1 MRSGP
6 VLTLICTAAAPEALI
21 LVAIPA
27 AITACAVLKRLA
39 VRAHHGLTVRQVVF
53 F

>member
-6 VLTLICTAAAPEALI
+6 VLMQICAAAAPEALI
-21 LVAIPA
+21 LVAITA
-27 AITACAVLKRLA
+27 AITPCAVLKRLA
-39 VRAHHGLTVRQVVF
+39 VRAQHGLTVRKVVF